1 MEPIT
6 TAAIVSA
13 IGLYLADKIGGEV
26 AKEAGKALWE
36 KCKTFLIGE
45 PILQLFHQA
54 HDSPNVQKQQLE
66 TKLDE
71 KLTSDPVARKELEE
85 AFRQFPQQVKNNVM
99 NITGSSNIGIQDV
112 QGSTIK
118 INK

>member
-13 IGLYLADKIGGEV
+13 IGLYLADKMGGEV

-54 HDSPNVQKQQLE
+54 HDSPNVQKQLE
-66 TKLDE
+66 AKLDE
-71 KLTSDPVARKELEE
+71 KLTRDTGARRELEDI
-85 AFRQFPQQVKNNVM
+85 FRQLPQQVKHNVI
-99 NITGSSNIGIQDV
+99 NITGDGNVALQDV
-112 QGSTIK
+112 QGSDIK